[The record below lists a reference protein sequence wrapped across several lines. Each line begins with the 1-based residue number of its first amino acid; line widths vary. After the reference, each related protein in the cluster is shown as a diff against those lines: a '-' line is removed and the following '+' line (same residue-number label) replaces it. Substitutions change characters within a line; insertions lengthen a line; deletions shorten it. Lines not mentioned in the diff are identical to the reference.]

1 MLTCQHGSFG
11 LSIADRLTGVQ
22 ASSGTAA
29 YERLRRAI
37 VRVELAPGTP
47 VSEAQLAER
56 FGFSKAA
63 IRAALARLRAEGL
76 VLAEP
81 RSAHVIAPLT
91 LRDVREIY
99 DLRLVL
105 EPPAAAAAA
114 GHVERGELARLRALL
129 GPEPDLDDDT
139 STEHFMQANR
149 AIHVSV
155 ARTAGNRRAAQIVAR
170 LLDDSERARLVALRA
185 GAAETGR
192 RAHAEHHTL
201 LTALEA
207 GDSPQC
213 ARVMA
218 VAIQSFRDELVDA
231 LHAMMLDAPLTAPA
245 FGQARMI
252 TAVQ

>member
-1 MLTCQHGSFG
+1 MAGT
-11 LSIADRLTGVQ
+11 LTGMQ
-22 ASSGTAA
+22 ASSGAA
-29 YERLRRAI
+29 ACERLRRAI

-47 VSEAQLAER
+47 VSEAQLVER

-63 IRAALARLRAEGL
+63 IRAALARLRVEGL
-76 VLAEP
+76 VLAQP

-114 GHVERGELARLRALL
+114 GHLERGELARLRAFLD
-129 GPEPDLDDDT
+129 PAPDLDDAA
-139 STEHFMQANR
+139 STERFMQANR

-155 ARTAGNRRAAQIVAR
+155 ARSAGNRRAAQIVAR
-170 LLDDSERARLVALRA
+170 LLDDSERARLIALRA
-185 GAAETGR
+185 GAAERGL
-192 RAHAEHHTL
+192 RAHTEHHTL
-201 LTALEA
+201 LAALEA
-207 GDSPQC
+207 GDGPRS

-218 VAIQSFRDELVDA
+218 AAIQSFRDELADA

-245 FGQARMI
+245 LRQAHAI